1 VIFIPT
7 GGLFGENVF
16 PDFVKGGDNLLLLFG
31 QLEIHWLIILLIEG
45 LSNFFTRCAIFVGD
59 RVPGLKGS
67 RVPAFVSPQF
77 YPRLAYPFYF
87 GNAQRSKQC
96 LYNFC
101 RIRSSLQFLSPSLES
116 LDP

>member
-31 QLEIHWLIILLIEG
+31 QLEIHRSNVLLNERVIKNFG
-45 LSNFFTRCAIFVGD
+45 RYSNLAGD
-59 RVPGLKGS
+59 RVPGFKRS
-67 RVPAFVSPQF
+67 RVQAFVSPQF

-96 LYNFC
+96 L
-101 RIRSSLQFLSPSLES
+101 
-116 LDP
+116 